1 MSNLQRHDIIVR
13 VFKMKLDSL
22 LREIKGQD
30 ENGARRKEGGIF
42 GKCVGDVYTI
52 EYQKRG
58 LPHAHILVF
67 MDKDDKPLTRE
78 IVDEVV
84 CAELPTEEE
93 DPTGELT
100 EIVTTCMV
108 HGPCGSEFPDE
119 RCMEPPAPGK
129 AKQCVRNFPKEFSE
143 ETVVPEDGYPI
154 YRRRPSSR
162 TFKKRVK
169 GQEVEL
175 DCRWIVPYNP
185 YLTKRYKAHINV
197 EVTGSVKAIKY
208 IHKYIYKG
216 ADRAT
221 LRVEDRMDEIT
232 MTLNGRVIT
241 PAMAIWNIFSYQCH
255 EEKPAVKLLPFH
267 LEGRHR
273 VRFDDSMTAEELRMA
288 AEQQRSEFTAWME
301 YNRTHDDGNLQLRYQ
316 DFPAR
321 YVYDGRSHQ
330 WRKRRRETQAIGRL
344 YGANPNQ
351 GQYFDLWRLLQR
363 RRGAKS
369 YADLYTVNG
378 IPYSKPSEAC
388 NALGLN
394 YGDTEWKEFFEEAKH
409 ASTGHNMRT
418 LFVNA
423 CVHGGVRDGRALYD
437 EFKQYFSDDLPARAR
452 RKRIFDIPAGLDE
465 PYHDYALFILRQMFF
480 EFGFGLDD
488 FNLPQPVHDWEP
500 RDANQLLAAEQ
511 YDRAEE
517 QAYFEADLPRLNAG
531 QRAAFD
537 TIVSQVESNPESAH
551 FFVQGPAGTGKTFL
565 YKTLCHRFRAR
576 GDVVLCVASSGIAAQ
591 LLPGGRTSHSRFK
604 IPLSGDESSKCN
616 IPKHSQLADLLRQT
630 KLIVWDEVP
639 MQHKACFTAVHR
651 SLCDVLDKPLDGPLF
666 GGIPCV
672 FGGDFA
678 QILPVVQKGTRS
690 DIVRANI
697 QCCHVWE
704 KLRVL
709 YLTENMR
716 IRNGA
721 ANVAFAEWM
730 ERMAYDPSLYG
741 SIELPDQVRPLTSI
755 FTAFSLAC

>member
-1 MSNLQRHDIIVR
+1 MRHFGAPSYFITFTANPKWKEVLEESFPGMTNLQRHDIIVR

-22 LREIKGQD
+22 LREIKGVD
-30 ENGARRKEGGIF
+30 EKGSRPKEGGIF

-129 AKQCVRNFPKEFSE
+129 AKQCVRNFPKDFSE

-169 GQEVEL
+169 GRDVEL

-197 EVTGSVKAIKY
+197 EVAGSVKAVKY

-273 VRFDDSMTAEELRMA
+273 VRFDESMTADQLRM
-288 AEQQRSEFTAWME
+288 TA
-301 YNRTHDDGNLQLRYQ
+301 
-316 DFPAR
+316 
-321 YVYDGRSHQ
+321 
-330 WRKRRRETQAIGRL
+330 
-344 YGANPNQ
+344 
-351 GQYFDLWRLLQR
+351 
-363 RRGAKS
+363 
-369 YADLYTVNG
+369 
-378 IPYSKPSEAC
+378 
-388 NALGLN
+388 
-394 YGDTEWKEFFEEAKH
+394 
-409 ASTGHNMRT
+409 
-418 LFVNA
+418 
-423 CVHGGVRDGRALYD
+423 
-437 EFKQYFSDDLPARAR
+437 
-452 RKRIFDIPAGLDE
+452 
-465 PYHDYALFILRQMFF
+465 
-480 EFGFGLDD
+480 
-488 FNLPQPVHDWEP
+488 
-500 RDANQLLAAEQ
+500 
-511 YDRAEE
+511 
-517 QAYFEADLPRLNAG
+517 
-531 QRAAFD
+531 
-537 TIVSQVESNPESAH
+537 
-551 FFVQGPAGTGKTFL
+551 
-565 YKTLCHRFRAR
+565 
-576 GDVVLCVASSGIAAQ
+576 
-591 LLPGGRTSHSRFK
+591 
-604 IPLSGDESSKCN
+604 
-616 IPKHSQLADLLRQT
+616 
-630 KLIVWDEVP
+630 
-639 MQHKACFTAVHR
+639 
-651 SLCDVLDKPLDGPLF
+651 
-666 GGIPCV
+666 
-672 FGGDFA
+672 
-678 QILPVVQKGTRS
+678 
-690 DIVRANI
+690 
-697 QCCHVWE
+697 
-704 KLRVL
+704 
-709 YLTENMR
+709 
-716 IRNGA
+716 
-721 ANVAFAEWM
+721 
-730 ERMAYDPSLYG
+730 
-741 SIELPDQVRPLTSI
+741 
-755 FTAFSLAC
+755 